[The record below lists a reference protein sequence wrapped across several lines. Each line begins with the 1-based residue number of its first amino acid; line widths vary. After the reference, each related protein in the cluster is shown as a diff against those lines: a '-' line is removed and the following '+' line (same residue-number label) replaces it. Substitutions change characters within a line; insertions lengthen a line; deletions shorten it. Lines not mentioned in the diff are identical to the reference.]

1 MQPDQFGGRIRP
13 LARYTM
19 SMPSTR
25 YPLSL
30 RVIHWLTVIAVVAAA
45 ILGDTEEHEGDGN
58 SVLSNISTM
67 QWHYAA
73 GLAVLLLL
81 IPRIVLRIRARVP
94 PITPTPGR
102 FTALTARLVHLALY
116 ALLLAVPL
124 LGWLQLGYG
133 GEPLTLPWLGWQL
146 PVLVQP
152 DPQAKEIT
160 EELHEVLGNV
170 LYGLIALHVAAAL
183 WHHIVRR
190 DNTLKRML

>member
-1 MQPDQFGGRIRP
+1 
-13 LARYTM
+13 M

-30 RVIHWLTVIAVVAAA
+30 RAIHWLTVVAVVAAA
-45 ILGDTEEHEGDGN
+45 ILADTEEHEGDDGN
-58 SVLSNISTM
+58 AVSSVSAM
-67 QWHYAA
+67 PWHYAA
-73 GLAVLLLL
+73 GLVVLLLL

-94 PITPTPGR
+94 PIIPTPDR

-116 ALLLAVPL
+116 AFLLAVPL

-133 GEPLTLPWLGWQL
+133 GEPLMIPWLGWQL
-146 PVLVQP
+146 PALVQP
-152 DPQAKEIT
+152 DPQAKELT

>member
-1 MQPDQFGGRIRP
+1 
-13 LARYTM
+13 M

-25 YPLSL
+25 YSLSL
-30 RVIHWLTVIAVVAAA
+30 RAIHWLTVVAVVAAV
-45 ILGDTEEHEGDGN
+45 ILADMDEHEEDGGGATS
-58 SVLSNISTM
+58 SVSAM

-73 GLAVLLLL
+73 GLAALLLL
-81 IPRIVLRIRARVP
+81 MPRIVLRVRARVP
-94 PITPTPGR
+94 PIIPTPDR

-116 ALLLAVPL
+116 AFLLAVPL

-146 PVLVQP
+146 PALVQP
-152 DPQAKEIT
+152 DPQAKELT

-170 LYGLIALHVAAAL
+170 LYGLIALHVVAAL
-183 WHHIVRR
+183 WHHAVRR